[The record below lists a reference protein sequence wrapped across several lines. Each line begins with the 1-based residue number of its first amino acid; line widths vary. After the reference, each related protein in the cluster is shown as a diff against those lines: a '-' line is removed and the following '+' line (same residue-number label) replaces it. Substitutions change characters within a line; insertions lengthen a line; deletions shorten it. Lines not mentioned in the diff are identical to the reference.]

1 MDAPTSKGP
10 IPQILKGGIIGM
22 GNWRI
27 KRGDDCAIAWHVR
40 QPDRVIT
47 FDDVKSAMDH
57 AREAGSA

>member
-1 MDAPTSKGP
+1 MDAQTSKGP
-10 IPQILKGGIIGM
+10 IPQILKGGIVGM

-27 KRGDDCAIAWHVR
+27 KRGDDCAIAWHVKR
-40 QPDRVIT
+40 DYIEYK